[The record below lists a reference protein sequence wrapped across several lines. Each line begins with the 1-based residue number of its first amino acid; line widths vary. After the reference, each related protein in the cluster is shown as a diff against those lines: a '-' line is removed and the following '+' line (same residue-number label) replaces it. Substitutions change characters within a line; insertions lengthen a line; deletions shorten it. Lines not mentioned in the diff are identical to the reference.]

1 MVKNTGKISAWWR
14 RMRPFL
20 TGVSARKQDIVLKAG
35 QEHLDLTVLYLA
47 AMPSQGRVSRA

>member
-14 RMRPFL
+14 RMRPL
-20 TGVSARKQDIVLKAG
+20 VTGVSARKQDIVLKAG